1 MKKVK
6 VYVAMGTDILH
17 HGHIN
22 IIETARRFGEI
33 TIGLMTD
40 KALANYKRLPLLS
53 YEQRKKI
60 IENVKGVAEVIPQD
74 TLDYTSNLRKIKP
87 DYVVHGTDWRTGL
100 QKEIRAKVIEVLN
113 EWGGKI
119 IEPEYTQDVSSTM
132 LASQLNSIGT
142 TPELRLSRLRKLIE
156 LKPIVRILEVHNGL
170 TGRIVETVNVA
181 ENGEIREFDGMWVSS
196 LTDSTSRGK
205 PDIELVDLTSRLL
218 TIDQIFDATTKP
230 LMFDGD
236 TGGLIEHF
244 VYTVKTLER
253 LGVSAVVIE
262 DKIGPKRNSL
272 YGTEVRQKQDS
283 IKNFSKK
290 ISAGK
295 KAQVTDDFMIIA
307 RIESLILKKG
317 LKDAITRAK
326 AYIKAGA
333 DAIMIHSKEKDPAEI
348 LSFCREYKK
357 FKNRVPLV
365 AVPTTYSTITEN
377 ELSKEGVNI
386 VIYANHLLRSAYPSM
401 VKVAEIILKNQRC
414 YETEEYC
421 ISVNEILNLIP
432 GGK

>member
-1 MKKVK
+1 MKK

-22 IIETARRFGEI
+22 IIETARSFWEI

-40 KALANYKRLPLLS
+40 KALANYKHLPLLS

-60 IENVKGVAEVIPQD
+60 IENVKGVVKVVPQD
-74 TLDYTSNLRKIKP
+74 TLDYTANLRKIKP
-87 DYVVHGTDWRTGL
+87 DYVVHGTDWRTGI
-100 QKEIRAKVIEVLN
+100 QKEIRARVIELLN

-132 LASQLNSIGT
+132 LINQLNSIGT
-142 TPELRLSRLRKLIE
+142 TPELRLRKLRKLIG
-156 LKPIVRILEVHNGL
+156 LKSIVRVLEVHNGL
-170 TGRIVETVNVA
+170 TGRIVETVKVA
-181 ENGEIREFDGMWVSS
+181 EDGNIREFDGMWVSS

-205 PDIELVDLTSRLL
+205 PDIELVDLTSRLH

-253 LGVSAVVIE
+253 LGVSAVIIE

-272 YGTEVRQKQDS
+272 YGTDVRQKQDS
-283 IKNFSKK
+283 IKNFSRK

-295 KAQVTDDFMIIA
+295 KAQVTEDFMIIA

-317 LKDAITRAK
+317 MKDAIARAK

-348 LSFCREYKK
+348 VSFCREYKK
-357 FKNRVPLV
+357 IKNRMPLV

-377 ELSKEGVNI
+377 ELSKEGVNV

-414 YETEEYC
+414 YEAEEYC

>member
-1 MKKVK
+1 MKK
-6 VYVAMGTDILH
+6 VYVAMGSDILH
-17 HGHIN
+17 DGHIN
-22 IIETARRFGEI
+22 IIETARSFGEI

-40 KALANYKRLPLLS
+40 KALANYKHLPLLS

-60 IENVKGVAEVIPQD
+60 IENVKGVVKVVPQD
-74 TLDYTSNLRKIKP
+74 TLDYTANLRKIKP
-87 DYVVHGTDWRTGL
+87 DYVVHGTDWRTGI
-100 QKEIRAKVIEVLN
+100 QKEIRARVIELLN

-132 LASQLNSIGT
+132 LINQLNSIGT
-142 TPELRLSRLRKLIE
+142 TPELRLRKLRKLIG
-156 LKPIVRILEVHNGL
+156 LKSIVRVLEVHNGL
-170 TGRIVETVNVA
+170 TGRIVETVKVA
-181 ENGEIREFDGMWVSS
+181 EDGNIREFDGMWVSS

-205 PDIELVDLTSRLL
+205 PDIELVDLTSRLH

-253 LGVSAVVIE
+253 LGVSAVIIE

-272 YGTEVRQKQDS
+272 YGTDVMQEQDS
-283 IKNFSKK
+283 IENFSKK

-295 KAQVTDDFMIIA
+295 KSQVNDNFMIIA
-307 RIESLILKKG
+307 RIESLILKKDV
-317 LKDAITRAK
+317 KDAINRAK
-326 AYIKAGA
+326 AYIQAGA
-333 DAIMIHSKEKDPAEI
+333 DGIMIHSKEKDPEEV
-348 LSFCREYKK
+348 LNFCKEYAQI
-357 FKNRVPLV
+357 KNRVPLV
-365 AVPTTYSTITEN
+365 AVPTTYSTITEE
-377 ELSKEGVNI
+377 ELSNAGVNV

-401 VKVAEIILKNQRC
+401 VKVAQTILHNQRAHEAEQHC
-414 YETEEYC
+414 MP
-421 ISVNEILNLIP
+421 INDILDLIP